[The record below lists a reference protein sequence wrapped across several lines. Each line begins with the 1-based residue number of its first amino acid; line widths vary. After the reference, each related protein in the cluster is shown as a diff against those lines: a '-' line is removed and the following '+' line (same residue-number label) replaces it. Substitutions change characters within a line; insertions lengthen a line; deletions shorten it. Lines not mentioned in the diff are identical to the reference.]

1 MAAPRGGRGCGRRAP
16 LRSLRRPACPFGR
29 TWPGTAGRGAA
40 RARRPSHGPPR
51 PRHEAVSGKAARVVR
66 SVARRT
72 LRHHRCVACPE
83 QGSSGRM
90 GTPSQT
96 AAQTTACVEGGWGT
110 AHPSSQ
116 GFHIVIHRCPSRLD
130 SAPPDHVS
138 SVPGNSREQSCACGT
153 AQWRGLRGAGSS
165 GGPPGESPG
174 GGKCG
179 RPDRRLVTRVPV
191 CGDATEPPPGA
202 LATQPFL
209 PLLSP
214 SSPHPLSFGHD
225 SRRNRCFRG
234 PPGVAG

>member
-1 MAAPRGGRGCGRRAP
+1 MDAGHRSDRFGGGRARSGGLGREP
-16 LRSLRRPACPFGR
+16 PVEGRPALAVRHMALHALVMRRCQG
-29 TWPGTAGRGAA
+29 GGAGGEVG
-40 RARRPSHGPPR
+40 GPDGLP
-51 PRHEAVSGKAARVVR
+51 
-66 SVARRT
+66 
-72 LRHHRCVACPE
+72 RHHRCVACPDR
-83 QGSSGRM
+83 GSSGRM

-138 SVPGNSREQSCACGT
+138 SVSGNSREQSCACGT
-153 AQWRGLRGAGSS
+153 AQWRGLRGARSS

-179 RPDRRLVTRVPV
+179 RPGRRLVTRMPV
-191 CGDATEPPPGA
+191 CGDATEPPLGA

-214 SSPHPLSFGHD
+214 SSPHPPSFGHD